1 METEEQKPKTSDLEA
16 KLRGLMASGVL
27 AEQDVADALS
37 QWVYKALAKEAGD
50 AHDEV
55 PPLIEAGILAAVGEA
70 CRESSEAG
78 RRMGLRNRVAVR
90 IGAALGIVGVLF
102 DGDVE
107 RVDELWDEANAWKE
121 PADG

>member
-1 METEEQKPKTSDLEA
+1 METEEQKPNTSDLEA

-37 QWVYKALAKEAGD
+37 QWVYKALAKEAED
-50 AHDEV
+50 AV

-78 RRMGLRNRVAVR
+78 RKMGLRNRVAVR

-102 DGDVE
+102 DGDVG

-121 PADG
+121 PTDG

>member
-1 METEEQKPKTSDLEA
+1 MQTEEQKPNMSDLEA

-37 QWVYKALAKEAGD
+37 QWVYKALAKEGD
-50 AHDEV
+50 V
-55 PPLIEAGILAAVGEA
+55 PELIEAGILAAVGEA

-78 RRMGLRNRVAVR
+78 RKMGLRNRVAVR

-107 RVDELWDEANAWKE
+107 RVDQLWDEANAWKE
-121 PADG
+121 PTDG